1 MAATKAIAIPAQA
14 APSTGSMQRRRTW
27 RRLRSNKAFIAA
39 VVYLAI
45 MVLVGIFAPVL
56 APYDPNAQDLLQTSR
71 GPTAEHWLG
80 TDRFGRDIL
89 SRLIDGARVTLLA
102 GFEGMGVAVLIGV
115 PLGLLAGYLGRW
127 IGFLFNWGSETLMS
141 MPPLILALAIIGI
154 RGPGLTNAMI
164 AIGVILSPRT
174 FRVARNAAIA
184 IRNETYFEAARCA
197 GCTTW
202 RIVLTHV
209 LPNASGPL
217 LVQASFT
224 VGLAIL
230 YEAGLSFL
238 GLGAQVPQSSWGSM
252 IHDAY
257 QSLFKTSFGLFPPSI
272 MIVLTVYAFA
282 IVGDGLRDALGR
294 DGQVSDR

>member
-1 MAATKAIAIPAQA
+1 MAATKAMALPAQA
-14 APSTGSMQRRRTW
+14 APSIGRLQRRRTL
-27 RRLRSNKAFIAA
+27 RRLATNKAFMVAL
-39 VVYLAI
+39 VYLCAI
-45 MVLVGIFAPVL
+45 VVIAILAPSLV
-56 APYDPNAQDLLQTSR
+56 PYDPNAQDLMQVLRAPS
-71 GPTAEHWLG
+71 AEHWLG

-89 SRLIDGARVTLLA
+89 SRLIDGARVTLIA

-115 PLGLLAGYLGRW
+115 PLGLVAGYLGRW
-127 IGFLFNWGSETLMS
+127 VGFLFNWGSETLMS
-141 MPPLILALAIIGI
+141 IPPLVLALAIIGI

-164 AIGVILSPRT
+164 AIGVILSPRA
-174 FRVARNAAIA
+174 FRVARNAAVA

-238 GLGAQVPQSSWGSM
+238 GLGAQVPQASWGSM
-252 IHDAY
+252 IKDAY
-257 QSLFKTSFGLFPPSI
+257 QSLFNTSFGLFPPSI

-282 IVGDGLRDALGR
+282 ILGDGLRDALGR
-294 DGQVSDR
+294 DGKVSDR